1 MRTTSF
7 AFSLPHHNYVLYFAT
22 FHVLARPLPF
32 LHFAVFFQLSWLK
45 LIAPVITF
53 CYDEYIPSLQLG
65 NILTPLVDIPTYTRK
80 KSTANISSL
89 TLTTMMVHHQD
100 EWVSKKCSSPF
111 KDSFPIFLDST
122 CSCAGHMGLRP
133 HRSCE
138 LSFGTKHTNHIIAFF
153 CATFKKNLKLML
165 LLALWRSFFSNYGN
179 GKCFLC
185 A

>member
-22 FHVLARPLPF
+22 FHVLARPLQF

-153 CATFKKNLKLML
+153 CATFKKISNSCC
-165 LLALWRSFFSNYGN
+165 SFVEVIFQ
-179 GKCFLC
+179 
-185 A
+185 